1 MLLLITGCKKNK
13 ECAEALTRA
22 TRYPVDIAESIQ
34 RALTHVHKRE
44 YVALVVDQW
53 IAENDPDRWE
63 SLLKDAGMALPIYIK
78 LAITGK
84 ERLVREVQHALKKQ
98 EQARMLA
105 MKWAESSLR
114 SELREA
120 ITGVLLA
127 SELALKSEELPTS
140 AAIKML
146 AVYGTAL
153 KLRERFETVQ

>member
-105 MKWAESSLR
+105 MKSAESALR

-140 AAIKML
+140 AAKKMQ

-153 KLRERFETVQ
+153 KLRARFETVQ

>member
-63 SLLKDAGMALPIYIK
+63 SLLKDAGMALPIYIN

-105 MKWAESSLR
+105 MKSAESSLR

-140 AAIKML
+140 AAQKMQ

-153 KLRERFETVQ
+153 KLRARFETVQ

>member
-105 MKWAESSLR
+105 MKSAESSLR
-114 SELREA
+114 TELREA

-140 AAIKML
+140 AAKKMQ
-146 AVYGTAL
+146 AVYGTTL
-153 KLRERFETVQ
+153 KLRARFETVQ